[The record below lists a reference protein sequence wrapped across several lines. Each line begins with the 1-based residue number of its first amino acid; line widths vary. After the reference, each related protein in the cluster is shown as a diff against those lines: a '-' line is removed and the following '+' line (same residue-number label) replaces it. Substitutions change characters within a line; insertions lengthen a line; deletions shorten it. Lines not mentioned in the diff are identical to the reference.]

1 MSESKIDEIL
11 KTVDFN
17 KGNGLVPTIVQEYG
31 TNKVLMLAYMS
42 KESLRK
48 TLEGDTTWF
57 YSRSRN
63 ELWNK
68 GATSGHFQ
76 YVKEVY
82 IDCDNDTL
90 LIIVDQVGAA
100 CHTGE
105 KTCFFKK
112 IK

>member
-1 MSESKIDEIL
+1 MDICKRVEQ
-11 KTVDFN
+11 VDFE
-17 KGNGLVPTIVQEYG
+17 KSNGLVPTIVQDYVTKE
-31 TNKVLMLAYMS
+31 VLMLAYMS

-48 TLEGDTTWF
+48 TLEGETTWF

-76 YVKEVY
+76 YVKEIR

-90 LIIVDQVGAA
+90 LILVEQNGAA

-105 KTCFFKK
+105 KSCFYRML
-112 IK
+112 